1 MSSVPPSGVPSV
13 PIVGPAPASSG
24 GTAPATASVTAPV
37 PAGDGVWSR
46 GRRQLTTG
54 LVLTVTLFASEALAV
69 AAVMPDVADD
79 LGRGGYGAAFSA
91 FFLGSVV
98 GVLFGGPLADR
109 FGAARP
115 FAGAAAVFAAGLV
128 VSGSAPTMAVLVG
141 GRLLQGVGAGAT
153 TPIVYT
159 AIGRAYPE
167 AARLRMFAVISTAWV
182 LPGVLGP
189 GLAGLVAEHAGWRW
203 VFLGLLPLVAVAV
216 GAALPPLR
224 RVPPSTVGGPA
235 PLWPRGVARLAVAAA
250 RLRAGVPTAVL
261 LRGLLTCAFGAVD
274 AFLPLAI
281 TTLRGR
287 SVLFASLAVSLTT
300 LVWTGGAWLADRL
313 GGAGRV
319 GEVAL
324 VRAGLLLLAVG
335 IGAEVTVAAP
345 AIPLVVPLAGA
356 AVGGFGIGLAFSP
369 LASLV
374 LARAGEGQE
383 GTASSALSLFENLG
397 FAAGPGITGL
407 LVAAAEARGWADAT
421 PLVVAWSA
429 AALLALGGAV
439 LTRRLG
445 GSIGGPGQPARADGP
460 EGPAQVP
467 SMAPCPSPG

>member
-1 MSSVPPSGVPSV
+1 M
-13 PIVGPAPASSG
+13 
-24 GTAPATASVTAPV
+24 ASVTAR
-37 PAGDGVWSR
+37 PAARSVDGVWSR
-46 GRRQLTTG
+46 GARQLTTG

-69 AAVMPDVADD
+69 AAIMPKVAED

-98 GVLFGGPLADR
+98 GVLFGGPLADH

-115 FAGAAAVFAAGLV
+115 FAGAALTFAAGLV
-128 VSGSAPTMAVLVG
+128 VSGFAPTMAMLVG
-141 GRLLQGVGAGAT
+141 GRLLQGIGAGAT

-203 VFLGLLPLVAVAV
+203 VFLGLLPLVVVAV

-224 RVPPSTVGGPA
+224 RVRPSSAAGSSA
-235 PLWPRGVARLAVAAA
+235 LWPRGVARLAAAAA

-281 TTLRGR
+281 TSLRGR
-287 SVLFASLAVSLTT
+287 SVVFASLAVSLTT
-300 LVWTGGAWLADRL
+300 LVWTGGAWVADRL
-313 GGAGRV
+313 GRRV

-324 VRAGLLLLAVG
+324 IRGGHLLLTAGILAQ
-335 IGAEVTVAAP
+335 VTVVVTSV
-345 AIPLVVPLAGA
+345 PLIVPLAGA
-356 AVGGFGIGLAFSP
+356 AVGGFGIGMAFSP

-374 LARAGEGQE
+374 LARAGDGQE

-397 FAAGPGITGL
+397 FAAGPGLTGA
-407 LVAAAEARGWADAT
+407 LVAVGDARGWAEAT
-421 PLVVAWSA
+421 ALVIAWSA
-429 AALLALGGAV
+429 AGAVALAGAWLTVRIGPGGA
-439 LTRRLG
+439 
-445 GSIGGPGQPARADGP
+445 QPRSRCA
-460 EGPAQVP
+460 
-467 SMAPCPSPG
+467 